1 MKAFAKGKSVWKGNG
16 RLLEAFS
23 KLFPHNIIVRATSEP
38 ATKNLRA
45 SNMVTGH
52 IHRNIYTHS
61 IHLLIGRC
69 DMADRDDEIA
79 SAVHLL

>member
-38 ATKNLRA
+38 ATKKLTCIKHELL
-45 SNMVTGH
+45 VTSTV
-52 IHRNIYTHS
+52 IYLYSLYSSAHRP
-61 IHLLIGRC
+61 
-69 DMADRDDEIA
+69 M
-79 SAVHLL
+79 